1 MFPLRT
7 FFSGN
12 MSLYLNISVKCS
24 ISAFQNF
31 VAKIKSRY
39 LRGFFFR
46 PWMIIFVF
54 YVYGYLVAYFLMLL
68 LSVCVGICWLVW

>member
-1 MFPLRT
+1 
-7 FFSGN
+7 

-31 VAKIKSRY
+31 VAKIKSCY

-46 PWMIIFVF
+46 WMIIFVF